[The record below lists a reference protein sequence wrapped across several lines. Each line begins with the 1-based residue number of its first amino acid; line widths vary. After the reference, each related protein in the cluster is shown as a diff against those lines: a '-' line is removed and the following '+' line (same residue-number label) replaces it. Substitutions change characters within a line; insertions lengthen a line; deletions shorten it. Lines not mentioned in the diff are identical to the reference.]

1 MGVFTRV
8 STMFKAKVNS
18 KLDEMENPIELLDQK
33 IKDMEKSLSDA
44 KIASAQVIGNARETE
59 KKVLKAKAEVEDYD
73 NKVRLALS
81 KGNEDLAKKALAEK
95 IKAENNYNAL
105 LQAQTVAREKAEA
118 LKGKLIEL
126 QKELDKTRA
135 YRDEAAARYANAEA
149 SKTVNEIVAN
159 VNTKS
164 NNINLDNIER
174 NIARKEALA
183 EGLGELKTPSLDD
196 EFAALNE
203 LNLDAELEKYKN
215 PSSASTTNSSS
226 LSDLDAE
233 LEKYK

>member
-126 QKELDKTRA
+126 QKELD
-135 YRDEAAARYANAEA
+135 EMGGG
-149 SKTVNEIVAN
+149 S
-159 VNTKS
+159 
-164 NNINLDNIER
+164 IE
-174 NIARKEALA
+174 KWL
-183 EGLGELKTPSLDD
+183 
-196 EFAALNE
+196 
-203 LNLDAELEKYKN
+203 
-215 PSSASTTNSSS
+215 
-226 LSDLDAE
+226 
-233 LEKYK
+233 

>member
-118 LKGKLIEL
+118 LK
-126 QKELDKTRA
+126 
-135 YRDEAAARYANAEA
+135 
-149 SKTVNEIVAN
+149 VNRI
-159 VNTKS
+159 TKR
-164 NNINLDNIER
+164 IR
-174 NIARKEALA
+174 
-183 EGLGELKTPSLDD
+183 
-196 EFAALNE
+196 
-203 LNLDAELEKYKN
+203 
-215 PSSASTTNSSS
+215 
-226 LSDLDAE
+226 
-233 LEKYK
+233 